1 MTELAVMEKAEQYSL
16 LVIADLKSKNPHRSF
31 TTYTEQILFVAS
43 RLAYWEKQYLS
54 SFTDE
59 KRSGEKETADYK
71 RIAYGVAMKW
81 IVNQANLID
90 P

>member
-1 MTELAVMEKAEQYSL
+1 MTEQAILDQAENYARL
-16 LVIADLKSKNPHRSF
+16 IIDDLKRKNPHRSF
-31 TTYTEQILFVAS
+31 TIYTEQILFVAS
-43 RLAYWEKQYLS
+43 RLAYWEKQYLR
-54 SFTDE
+54 SFTTE
-59 KRSGEKETADYK
+59 KRSGENVADYK